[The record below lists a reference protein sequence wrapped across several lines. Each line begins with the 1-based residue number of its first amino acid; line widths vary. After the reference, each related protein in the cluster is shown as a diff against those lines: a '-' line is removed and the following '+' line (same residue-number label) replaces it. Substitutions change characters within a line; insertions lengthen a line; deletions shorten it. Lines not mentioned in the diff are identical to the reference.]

1 MVEVADRIQVA
12 TRERRFDGFG
22 SIVLN
27 RDGHSVTLYWKGPLP
42 REMDELVDELR
53 REVAIDVREAPYSRR
68 ELRDETNRI
77 KDLDLPGL
85 RITSVGPLGD
95 CSGLRVTVDEGNDL
109 ARAAREIESRMRLE
123 FEVQGPAT
131 AIPAGTVTGPRS
143 AGRCLYASVGS
154 PDSRRSADK

>member
-1 MVEVADRIQVA
+1 MVEAADRIQAV
-12 TRERRFDGFG
+12 THERRFDGFG
-22 SIVLN
+22 SIELS

-53 REVAIDVREAPYSRR
+53 REVAIDVRDAPYSRR

-77 KDLDLPGL
+77 NDLDLPGL

-109 ARAAREIESRMRLE
+109 AKASREIKSRMRME
-123 FEVQGPAT
+123 FGVQRPAT
-131 AIPAGTVTGPRS
+131 AIPAGRVTPRPF
-143 AGRCLYASVGS
+143 ADRRPHASERL
-154 PDSRRSADK
+154 PDSAASADN